1 MDRFRG
7 LNGTIVLKE
16 DCVQIFREGGIDNTF
31 HQQEKISIPYSEIK
45 GVHYVAGSIVNGY
58 LSIIREGTRKPSGII
73 KAMKDDTSVIFRMFK
88 NSEAKRIVQEIKG
101 RL

>member
-7 LNGTIVLKE
+7 LNGTIVLKD
-16 DCVQIFREGGIDNTF
+16 DCVQIFREGGIDSTF
-31 HQQEKISIPYSEIK
+31 HQQDKISIPYSEIK
-45 GVHYVAGSIVNGY
+45 DIHYVAGSIVNGY
-58 LSIIREGTRKPSGII
+58 LSIIREGESKPSGII

-88 NSEAKRIVQEIKG
+88 NSQAERIVREIKG